1 MYAETGA
8 EIFDAAGFNKIAAQI
23 EAAGCL
29 SATDPLQ
36 CYREAVQ
43 AGMVAPPTD
52 TAGAAENIV
61 FACKNGGVA
70 SCTEILRQNDALGIG
85 CLSDLIS
92 SWHPNIICDCETMK
106 CAEVAALTSKQR
118 DKQQGA
124 GGIASW
130 MYVAGIGG
138 ALGVAYLMLRK

>member
-8 EIFDAAGFNKIAAQI
+8 KIFDAAGFNKIAAQI

-52 TAGAAENIV
+52 TAHRD
-61 FACKNGGVA
+61 
-70 SCTEILRQNDALGIG
+70 TETKRRVRNRVSVR
-85 CLSDLIS
+85 SDL
-92 SWHPNIICDCETMK
+92 
-106 CAEVAALTSKQR
+106 
-118 DKQQGA
+118 
-124 GGIASW
+124 
-130 MYVAGIGG
+130 
-138 ALGVAYLMLRK
+138 